1 MRLFYAIRLDLSI
14 GRDKIVK
21 RIADYPRSR
30 FLTLVIRGCAL
41 VQKVK
46 TLLRRFCFPFL
57 FIQCV
62 LDDLFFGY
70 RVVILTLCFPPGQ
83 SVQLLWSSQEWCLII
98 VIVITK

>member
-62 LDDLFFGY
+62 LDDLFFFLATG
-70 RVVILTLCFPPGQ
+70 
-83 SVQLLWSSQEWCLII
+83 WSSLLSVFRQASLFNCCGHPKSG
-98 VIVITK
+98 V